1 MTRFILLSFQMGT
14 SGPRSPNAARSGLS
28 ALGGFRQSG
37 NGPSRRP
44 ASPADAPRNPHKQPN
59 NLTAMVG
66 MIGSIS
72 SDAALAENVGLC
84 WHRWHL
90 AIGSGR
96 NAATMD

>member
-1 MTRFILLSFQMGT
+1 VDVAVGSKCEILRLIF
-14 SGPRSPNAARSGLS
+14 RVSPESGLS

-37 NGPSRRP
+37 NGPSRRH